1 MQNVD
6 HRMKNARSRTEIRVN
21 PQPQGRRG
29 GVNSPNSSPACKT
42 QATAR
47 GASRLESKEKEKE
60 GEMTKRERCEMQ
72 EGSRKC
78 RNEPTWQSEIGIEI

>member
-47 GASRLESKEKEKE
+47 GASRLESKKE
-60 GEMTKRERCEMQ
+60 GRRMERGRLKMR
-72 EGSRKC
+72 EGSRKW
-78 RNEPTWQSEIGIEI
+78 RNEPT